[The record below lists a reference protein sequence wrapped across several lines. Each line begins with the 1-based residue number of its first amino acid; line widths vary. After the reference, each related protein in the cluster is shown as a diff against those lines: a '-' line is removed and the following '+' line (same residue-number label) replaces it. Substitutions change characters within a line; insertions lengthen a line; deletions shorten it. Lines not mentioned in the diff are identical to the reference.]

1 MDCDGLL
8 LEEAVVVVEVVEVMV
23 MVLAMLVMLEV
34 EEVVVEEEGVG
45 PERRKQSV
53 GEVERTP
60 AEEVAG
66 LAEGE

>member
-1 MDCDGLL
+1 ML

-23 MVLAMLVMLEV
+23 RVLAVLVMLEV
-34 EEVVVEEEGVG
+34 EEVEEEGAG

-53 GEVERTP
+53 VEVERTP

-66 LAEGE
+66 LVEGA